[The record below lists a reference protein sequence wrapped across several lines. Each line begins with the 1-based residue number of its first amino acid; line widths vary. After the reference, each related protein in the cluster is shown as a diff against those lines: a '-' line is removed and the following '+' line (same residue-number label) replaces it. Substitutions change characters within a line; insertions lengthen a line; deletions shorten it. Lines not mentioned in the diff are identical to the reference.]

1 MSLTLYVASGAT
13 KDFQGSQ
20 TDLKSIATFKRAV
33 VKDGTWIFYK
43 YKDFN
48 DKANNKEKWT
58 KFLKP
63 SEHEVD
69 ISKVNGSFY
78 LLPDQ
83 TQGIVLFEH
92 FYYGGHRKYYN
103 NDCDN
108 VNADFPSNQVGGV
121 SGAIVLGGKFDVY
134 TKPNGSGVSSI
145 LTEGRYPTVTTMNIG
160 NDKVQSI
167 RKLH

>member
-1 MSLTLYVASGAT
+1 MSLTLSVASGAT

-33 VKDGTWIFYK
+33 VKEGTWIFYK

-69 ISKVNGSFY
+69 ISKMNGSFY

-92 FYYGGHRKYYN
+92 FYYGGHRKVKIEFRI
-103 NDCDN
+103 CK
-108 VNADFPSNQVGGV
+108 
-121 SGAIVLGGKFDVY
+121 I
-134 TKPNGSGVSSI
+134 I
-145 LTEGRYPTVTTMNIG
+145 
-160 NDKVQSI
+160 
-167 RKLH
+167 

>member
-1 MSLTLYVASGAT
+1 MSLTLFVASGAT

-20 TDLKSIATFKRAV
+20 TDLKSIATFTRAV

-48 DKANNKEKWT
+48 DKADNKEKWT
-58 KFLKP
+58 KFLTP

-69 ISKVNGSFY
+69 ISQVNGSFY

-92 FYYGGHRKYYN
+92 FYYGGYRK
-103 NDCDN
+103 
-108 VNADFPSNQVGGV
+108 VK
-121 SGAIVLGGKFDVY
+121 I
-134 TKPNGSGVSSI
+134 
-145 LTEGRYPTVTTMNIG
+145 
-160 NDKVQSI
+160 
-167 RKLH
+167 